1 MVSIREAVL
10 VSGTL
15 KGMNHQV
22 PCMVRAVKVSLPN
35 LDILKYVRADI
46 VRAPSELPDG
56 AYNVSFEGRTMSV
69 KKIAG
74 NWEAGES
81 DSA

>member
-15 KGMNHQV
+15 EGMSHQV

-35 LDILKYVRADI
+35 LDILKWVRADI
-46 VRAPSELPDG
+46 AHAPSELPDG
-56 AYNVSFEGRTMSV
+56 VYNVSFEGQSMKV

-74 NWEAGES
+74 NWEAGEV
-81 DSA
+81 

>member
-15 KGMNHQV
+15 KGMNHQAQ
-22 PCMVRAVKVSLPN
+22 CMVRAVKVSLLN

-46 VRAPSELPDG
+46 VQAPSELPDG
-56 AYNVSFEGRTMSV
+56 AYNVSFDGRTMKV

-74 NWEAGES
+74 NWEAGEV
-81 DSA
+81 

>member
-15 KGMNHQV
+15 KGMSHQV
-22 PCMVRAVKVSLPN
+22 SCMVRAVKVSLPN
-35 LDILKYVRADI
+35 LDIWEYVSADI
-46 VRAPSELPDG
+46 AQASSELPDG
-56 AYNVSFEGRTMSV
+56 AYNVSFEGRKMKV

-74 NWEAGES
+74 NWEAGEV
-81 DSA
+81 

>member
-22 PCMVRAVKVSLPN
+22 PCVVRAVKVLLPN
-35 LDILKYVRADI
+35 LDILKWVRADI
-46 VRAPSELPDG
+46 AHAPSELPDG
-56 AYNVSFEGRTMSV
+56 AYNVSFEGRTMKV

-74 NWEAGES
+74 NWEAAES
-81 DSA
+81 

>member
-15 KGMNHQV
+15 NGMNHQV

-35 LDILKYVRADI
+35 LDILEYMRADI
-46 VRAPSELPDG
+46 AHAPFELPDG
-56 AYNVSFEGRTMSV
+56 AYDVSFEGRTMKV
-69 KKIAG
+69 KKISENWQAG
-74 NWEAGES
+74 PV
-81 DSA
+81 

>member
-15 KGMNHQV
+15 KGMNQQV
-22 PCMVRAVKVSLPN
+22 PCMVRAVKVSHPN
-35 LDILKYVRADI
+35 LDILEYVRADI
-46 VRAPSELPDG
+46 VQAPSELPDG
-56 AYNVSFEGRTMSV
+56 AYDVSFDGRTMKV

-74 NWEAGES
+74 HW
-81 DSA
+81 

>member
-15 KGMNHQV
+15 KGMNRQA

-35 LDILKYVRADI
+35 LDTWEYVSADI
-46 VRAPSELPDG
+46 VQASSELPDG
-56 AYNVSFEGRTMSV
+56 AYDVSFKGRILKV

-74 NWEAGES
+74 NWHAG
-81 DSA
+81 AV

>member
-1 MVSIREAVL
+1 MDSIREAVL

-15 KGMNHQV
+15 NGTQV

-35 LDILKYVRADI
+35 LEILKWIRADI
-46 VRAPSELPDG
+46 AQAPPELPDG
-56 AYNVSFEGRTMSV
+56 AYNVSFEGRTMKV

-74 NWEAGES
+74 NWKAGEV
-81 DSA
+81 

>member
-22 PCMVRAVKVSLPN
+22 PCMVRAVKVSLLPN
-35 LDILKYVRADI
+35 LDILKYVSADI

-56 AYNVSFEGRTMSV
+56 AYKVSFDGRTMKV

-74 NWEAGES
+74 NWEAGEV
-81 DSA
+81 

>member
-15 KGMNHQV
+15 KGLNYQV
-22 PCMVRAVKVSLPN
+22 PCMVRAVKVSLAN
-35 LDILKYVRADI
+35 LDILKYVSADI
-46 VRAPSELPDG
+46 IRAPSELPDG
-56 AYNVSFEGRTMSV
+56 AYNVSFDGRTMKV

-74 NWEAGES
+74 NWEA
-81 DSA
+81 AV

>member
-15 KGMNHQV
+15 KGMNLEAA
-22 PCMVRAVKVSLPN
+22 CTVRAVKVSLPN
-35 LDILKYVRADI
+35 LDILKWVRADI
-46 VRAPSELPDG
+46 AHAPSELPDG
-56 AYNVSFEGRTMSV
+56 AYNVNFEGRTMKV

-74 NWEAGES
+74 NWEAGEV
-81 DSA
+81 

>member
-10 VSGTL
+10 VSGTF

-35 LDILKYVRADI
+35 LDTWEYVAADI
-46 VRAPSELPDG
+46 VQASSELPDG
-56 AYNVSFEGRTMSV
+56 AYDVSFEGRTLKV

-74 NWEAGES
+74 NWHSGEV
-81 DSA
+81 